1 MGTITSAQER
11 ALLSAVRNGAGIA
24 GWHGGTAD
32 SFSNNTDYQ
41 YMIGGQWVAHP
52 DNQIDYVV
60 NITDHK
66 DPVTKGI
73 KDFAYHSEQYN
84 MHVDPN
90 VKVLATT
97 TFVESTNDWILS
109 WTTVYY
115 SGFPIRNQVRLGERS
130 YDYNDVYVIGI
141 LDFELSENITLPDE
155 FINTFTYRNDKDSSA
170 SLTTCS
176 TLVTVELPKFRKQ
189 LSELETVGDK
199 LMYCLR
205 YQGGFSE
212 IPKELQCPELEKM
225 FGISNFATMTENEQN
240 MYMREFKEMLDRE
253 SELNTAQS
261 KGEAQGMAKG
271 IAKGRAEGAR
281 ENSLQIAK
289 EMKLRN
295 LPTGMISEI
304 THLTPEQIEQL

>member
-1 MGTITSAQER
+1 MKSKKKPELQAPANSGIKFIDLKLDYSFKRVFGTQGNEDLLLLLVNCILPDKQITSVTLGPQEQQGDYEDSR
-11 ALLSAVRNGAGIA
+11 DCIFDVYCTTDNGSRLVIEIQLN
-24 GWHGGTAD
+24 D
-32 SFSNNTDYQ
+32 
-41 YMIGGQWVAHP
+41 
-52 DNQIDYVV
+52 
-60 NITDHK
+60 K
-66 DPVTKGI
+66 R
-73 KDFAYHSEQYN
+73 DFAKR
-84 MHVDPN
+84 M
-90 VKVLATT
+90 
-97 TFVESTNDWILS
+97 
-109 WTTVYY
+109 VYY

-253 SELNTAQS
+253 SELSTAQS

-271 IAKGRAEGAR
+271 IAKGMAKGRAEGAR